1 MEMKNSNNDFWENS
15 IFRSATY
22 NRYGN
27 GTNEVEDFLAY
38 AKATLVMVMIL
49 LGMHILKMGWQL
61 FGQKCCK
68 CKNTEEKI

>member
-1 MEMKNSNNDFWENS
+1 MKSNYNDFRDNS
-15 IFRSATY
+15 IFHSATDR
-22 NRYGN
+22 RYDR
-27 GTNEVEDFLAY
+27 TEVEEFFMY
-38 AKATLVMVMIL
+38 AKATLVMFMIL